1 MSTPILLLN
10 AGSSS
15 IKYQV
20 IDADDE
26 AVLASGLIQ
35 RIGDEAGTIDHTVDG
50 VTHFQERGFP
60 NHGRALTV
68 MTQMFDEFGPDLKS
82 VRAVGHR
89 TVHGGERFNS
99 TTVIDDHMIE
109 VLKELSPLAPLHNP
123 PGIAGIEAA
132 RKVLPDVPHVAIFD
146 TAFFSTLPAEAYTY
160 ALPRELAAANGIR
173 KYGFH
178 GTSHSFVSRKVAQTL
193 GRPYEDVNQIVC
205 HLGNGASISA
215 VKGGVAIE
223 ASMGLTPLAGLVMGT
238 RSGDVDPGLHAFLA
252 RQLGMSIDDIDTLLN
267 KKSGLI
273 GLTGVTD
280 FRDLN
285 EAIAAG
291 DADAKLGFDVYVHR
305 LVSYIGSYIALLGAP
320 LDALTFTAGV
330 GENNPGLR
338 AEVVARLAHLGL
350 VLDAEANAVRSKE
363 PRIVSAAGSSAAV
376 LVVPTNEELMMAR
389 ETKAA
394 IGV

>member
-26 AVLASGLIQ
+26 DVLASGIIQ
-35 RIGDEAGTIDHTVDG
+35 RIGDESGTIDHRVDG
-50 VTHFQERGFP
+50 QTHHQTRGFP

-68 MTQMFDEFGPDLKS
+68 LVQMFDEFGPALAS
-82 VRAVGHR
+82 VKAVGHR
-89 TVHGGERFNS
+89 IVHGGALFNS
-99 TTVIDDHMIE
+99 TTVIDDE
-109 VLKELSPLAPLHNP
+109 VLAHLREVSPLAPLHNP
-123 PGIAGIEAA
+123 PAIAGVEAA
-132 RKVLPDVPHVAIFD
+132 RRSLPDVPHVAIFD

-160 ALPRELAAANGIR
+160 AIPRELAAEHGIR

-178 GTSHSFVSRKVAQTL
+178 GTSHSYVSRKVADVL
-193 GRPYEDVNQIVC
+193 GKPYDSFNQIVC

-215 VKGGVAIE
+215 IANGVAVE

-252 RQLGMSIDDIDTLLN
+252 RQVGMSIDDIDNVLN
-267 KKSGLI
+267 KKSGML
-273 GLTGVTD
+273 GLSGVTD
-280 FRDLN
+280 FRDIN
-285 EAIAAG
+285 ELIAEG
-291 DADAKLGFDVYVHR
+291 DEGATLALAVYTHR
-305 LVSYIGSYIALLGAP
+305 LLSFIGSYIAILGGVEAI
-320 LDALTFTAGV
+320 TFTAGV

-338 AEVVARLAHLGL
+338 AAIAKRLAFLG
-350 VLDAEANAVRSKE
+350 VTLDEAVNDTRSKDARAIST
-363 PRIVSAAGSSAAV
+363 PDSSIAI
-376 LVVPTNEELMMAR
+376 LVVPTNEELAMAR

-394 IGV
+394 ISV